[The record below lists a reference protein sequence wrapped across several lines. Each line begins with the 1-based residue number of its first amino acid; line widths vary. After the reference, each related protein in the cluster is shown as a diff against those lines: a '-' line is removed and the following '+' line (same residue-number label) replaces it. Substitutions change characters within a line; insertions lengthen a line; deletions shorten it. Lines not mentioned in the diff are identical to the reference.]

1 MLLHWA
7 VSYRTV
13 SNLEKTILDGQGWK
27 RGAGDDSWLE
37 RVGIYIT
44 FLIVLKMNEEMKEGE
59 DISRLTAGQVAR
71 IGRQQSLQLKLST
84 NPVTVGL
91 KMVRREHCYI

>member
-1 MLLHWA
+1 
-7 VSYRTV
+7 
-13 SNLEKTILDGQGWK
+13 
-27 RGAGDDSWLE
+27 
-37 RVGIYIT
+37 
-44 FLIVLKMNEEMKEGE
+44 MNEEMKEGA

-91 KMVRREHCYI
+91 KMVRREHCYIKHQVTRSFLELDNLKFLDWKQGLP